1 MLGTFVVE
9 SEHDAS
15 KLLGRGTR
23 VTRTRPVSSGPLLRR
38 RRRLLLRRERQ
49 SSADKVLERRDSRR
63 HCVVAMAVSTQ
74 LSVPIRAL
82 VSVRPPCSARP
93 GHKATPGR
101 QQGRQTRL
109 KAGAGGFPRLHLP
122 WLTPPGGPWHPLF
135 PQFWRERRA
144 RGGDRARTFVTS
156 RARPDDETLI
166 APPQSPGPPAP
177 CYCASSSC
185 CGLLENLRSVAKLQ
199 MDAPTGLDGLHSS
212 TGWPDPGEARDP
224 PGLDEQLPSQP
235 AHAALGAWTPS
246 LPRRAPRRLAWSWA
260 AGWSSE

>member
-9 SEHDAS
+9 SEHDTS

-23 VTRTRPVSSGPLLRR
+23 ITRTRPVSSGPLLRR

-49 SSADKVLERRDSRR
+49 SSADKVLERRDSRCR
-63 HCVVAMAVSTQ
+63 CVVAMAVSTQ

-82 VSVRPPCSARP
+82 VSVRPPCGARP

-166 APPQSPGPPAP
+166 APPRAQDPPPRVTVPLPPAVGSLKTFAVWP
-177 CYCASSSC
+177 SC
-185 CGLLENLRSVAKLQ
+185 RWTRQRGWTAFTAARGGQTQAK
-199 MDAPTGLDGLHSS
+199 PET
-212 TGWPDPGEARDP
+212 P